1 MSETERL
8 FILTKKVGCKDNV
21 YVSMDTTKGKGR
33 DFFSLSARLH
43 RALRYSAMLMRPIII
58 LLTIST
64 LKMRLKEIVEN
75 TRGFICIELNW

>member
-33 DFFSLSARLH
+33 DFSLSARLH
-43 RALRYSAMLMRPIII
+43 RALRYSAILMRPIIN

-64 LKMRLKEIVEN
+64 LKIRLKEIVEN